1 MQATRARIA
10 AVVAGGVALT
20 GITGVVAANAIPD
33 KPETIPAAAPAD
45 GYGGKEK
52 DSYKDKEADRREE
65 NGDADRRG
73 RGTVQVNERVYPATP
88 GTCIAFPA
96 PPANAVSNNSRERIA
111 VFNGPTCAGTPVA
124 IVGAGSD
131 ALGVFIVPPLGSFRV
146 L

>member
-1 MQATRARIA
+1 M
-10 AVVAGGVALT
+10 
-20 GITGVVAANAIPD
+20 VAANAIPD

-52 DSYKDKEADRREE
+52 DSYKDKDADRREE

-73 RGTVQVNERVYPATP
+73 RGTVQINERVYPATP
-88 GTCIAFPA
+88 GSCIAFPA
-96 PPANAVSNNSRERIA
+96 PLFVNAVSNNSRERIA
-111 VFNGPTCAGTPVA
+111 VFDNDTCAGTPAA

-131 ALGVFIVPPLGSFRV
+131 ALGVFLQNPAALGSFRV